1 MLGYITNA
9 VKSLKKCKI
18 RAALT
23 SLSVAIGV
31 FSVVIISIIGDMGIN
46 SVEATLTEMGMDN
59 LVISG
64 SRTNENGLKANDL
77 DVIKSQSE
85 VINAMPLM
93 YKVTSCESQ
102 NDTHECM
109 LWGVNEDANEVIE
122 LKAIYGRLL
131 NKGDVAQSARVCI
144 IDEELALMCFSRSNV
159 IGKTIAVKLGSGY
172 TEYEIVGVV
181 ENGVSMLQSMLGNII
196 PNFIYI
202 PYTSMQ
208 EITNQ
213 QYFNEIAVKVNG
225 NSQKSA
231 MAIENAIATLRAD
244 DGSISVEN
252 LCAQK
257 DMLSSVFDAVSRIMS
272 IIASISLIVSGMSIM
287 TIMTVSVNERTKE
300 IGIKKSIGAKNSDIL
315 LEFVLESLIISLV
328 GALIGAL
335 VGCAIAVIGC
345 ILLGV
350 AASID
355 IWSVI
360 TIIALSVMIG
370 LLFSVFPA
378 LKAAYLKPVEAL
390 RRD

>member
-1 MLGYITNA
+1 MLGYIANA
-9 VKSLKKCKI
+9 LKSLKKCRI
-18 RAALT
+18 RAGLT

-31 FSVVIISIIGDMGIN
+31 FSVVIISILGDLGIN

-64 SRTNENGLKANDL
+64 DRTNDNGLCANDL
-77 DVIKSQSE
+77 EVIKAQSG

-93 YKVTSCESQ
+93 YKVTSCESG
-102 NDTHECM
+102 DSAHECM

-144 IDEELALMCFSRSNV
+144 IDAELARLCFSRSEV
-159 IGKTIAVKLGSGY
+159 IGKTIAVKLGNGY
-172 TEYEIVGVV
+172 VEYEIVGVV

-196 PNFIYI
+196 PNFVYI
-202 PYTSMQ
+202 PYTSMR

-213 QYFNEIAVKVNG
+213 QYFNEIAVRVQG
-225 NSQKSA
+225 NSQKCA
-231 MAIENAIATLRAD
+231 KAIESALTVQKSGD
-244 DGSISVEN
+244 DSFSVEN

-257 DMLSSVFDAVSRIMS
+257 DMLSSVFDAVSKIMS
-272 IIASISLIVSGMSIM
+272 VIASISLIVSGMSIM

-315 LEFVLESLIISLV
+315 FEFIFESIIISLV
-328 GALIGAL
+328 GAISGAL
-335 VGCAIAVIGC
+335 FGCLVSFIGC
-345 ILLGV
+345 MLLKV
-350 AASID
+350 KASID
-355 IWSVI
+355 IYSIISTICISV
-360 TIIALSVMIG
+360 LIG
-370 LLFSVFPA
+370 LLFSAFPA
-378 LKAAYLKPVEAL
+378 LKAASLKPVEAL